1 MAGIIKAG
9 DGGSGARARD
19 GEGGNDSSNGAPY
32 NGTSG
37 DYNTATD
44 ADEKPIYFG
53 GDKGSQ
59 GDVYYFGAKE
69 IGNTE
74 EDITNE
80 SKVIESSDGK
90 QGSRGNDGWGGVN
103 LSKYEYIEINDT
115 LSYGI
120 GTVKGNLTRTR
131 ETFTVQFNAT
141 RSNFNESI
149 PVEILFRLGSDYEE
163 DALTPL
169 VWRNSREELY
179 KVQICF
185 DKDYYGGTFEYTV
198 DWTKL
203 CLDDERDYNLIYSTK
218 GEIHSDIFMY
228 YIGPFGKYE
237 ALQTVFY
244 VYSNLTSAEC

>member
-1 MAGIIKAG
+1 M
-9 DGGSGARARD
+9 
-19 GEGGNDSSNGAPY
+19 
-32 NGTSG
+32 
-37 DYNTATD
+37 TAEAAH
-44 ADEKPIYFG
+44 ADVTAL

-59 GDVYYFGAKE
+59 GNVYYFGTTA
-69 IGNTE
+69 IGDDTE
-74 EDITNE
+74 ENITND

-103 LSKYEYIEINDT
+103 LSKYEYIETNDT

-131 ETFTVQFNAT
+131 ATFTVQFNAT

-149 PVEILFRLGSDYEE
+149 PVEILFRLGSDYK
-163 DALTPL
+163 DGLTTS
-169 VWRNSREELY
+169 VWTNSRGELY

-185 DKDYYGGTFEYTV
+185 DKEYYGGTFDYTD

-218 GEIHSDIFMY
+218 GEIQADMFMY
-228 YIGPFGKYE
+228 YIGPFGHYE

-244 VYSNLTSAEC
+244 VYSNLTSAECR